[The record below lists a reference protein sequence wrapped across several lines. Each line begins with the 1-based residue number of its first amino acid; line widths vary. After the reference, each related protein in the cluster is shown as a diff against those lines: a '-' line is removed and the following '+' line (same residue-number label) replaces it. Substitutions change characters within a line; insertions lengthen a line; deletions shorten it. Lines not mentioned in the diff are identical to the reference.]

1 MSNKITAPFSP
12 ESVQAL
18 NEYQTATCNGMPF
31 HPFTCKNRSDPGHG
45 DEGGDRG
52 TLIATK
58 DGWVCPAC
66 SYTQDWAHTFMADP
80 NRKLPSMPW
89 DNSTGIDRAPG
100 ILHKVNGVI
109 SSYTSLLENKPNQ
122 PGLQV
127 MIESMNIRKLQLENF
142 INDSKNG

>member
-31 HPFTCKNRSDPGHG
+31 HPFTCENRSDTGHG

-52 TLIATK
+52 TLIATQ

-89 DNSTGIDRAPG
+89 DNSTERDRAPE
-100 ILHKVNGVI
+100 ILSKVGTVTSGYEELLKRNPGAAGV
-109 SSYTSLLENKPNQ
+109 
-122 PGLQV
+122 GV
-127 MIESMNIRKLQLENF
+127 MLASMKDRRHQLERLLAQPE
-142 INDSKNG
+142 